1 MNDDYSGRKKALLII
16 NRKREAT
23 VCCLTSFARSS
34 IEYPVSSFTV
44 FKNRRLNADDSLFAP
59 EVKAYEFFLS
69 GVDRD
74 SFGKNNK

>member
-16 NRKREAT
+16 ERQRSDSLLPYFF
-23 VCCLTSFARSS
+23 CSLSS

-59 EVKAYEFFLS
+59 ESKAYEFFFYLE
-69 GVDRD
+69 
-74 SFGKNNK
+74 

>member
-1 MNDDYSGRKKALLII
+1 MNDDYSGRKKALLIKD
-16 NRKREAT
+16 RSDSLLPYFF
-23 VCCLTSFARSS
+23 CSLSS